1 VGQWLTCFATPVYC
15 HRLTGPLRAA
25 RNGKGEHAN
34 SNGTAAA
41 SAGPAAALL
50 HQDRVRLARELK
62 KPFYLFL
69 AAENYESDKPSTQ
82 SDEEKELQLTHRR
95 AIEQCGDIYYQF
107 TGREELPA
115 LLATPS
121 AAR

>member
-1 VGQWLTCFATPVYC
+1 MRTQTEPPQRPPGQRRRSYTKIEYDV
-15 HRLTGPLRAA
+15 
-25 RNGKGEHAN
+25 
-34 SNGTAAA
+34 
-41 SAGPAAALL
+41 
-50 HQDRVRLARELK
+50 ARELK

-69 AAENYESDKPSTQ
+69 AAENYESDKPCTQ